1 MHVFAKKINITST
14 DQKLIIRYSIL
25 APSGLLGRSLM
36 VHSKAKVKHNGDKAY
51 SATVPIILTTQRQN
65 YW

>member
-1 MHVFAKKINITST
+1 MRVFYQKINITHHRPQA
-14 DQKLIIRYSIL
+14 DMRYSIL

-36 VHSKAKVKHNGDKAY
+36 VHSKAKVKNNGDKAY